1 MERATAMRRVWIGW
15 LRRKWLVPL
24 VLAVSALF
32 LGLTLML
39 GVLTSVDAYLGQEES
54 NVSADAGSGGL
65 LTNMVFNAAV
75 FHAAWV
81 KNYGRGVLVDKEQYT
96 IAAAQKAGVNPAI
109 FAAIMANES
118 GWGTSHAVR
127 YDNNPSGQMRGS
139 HVMHFSSLEKG
150 IDVTVETLHNLVVV
164 RGLSTLPDLQTAYAP
179 IGADNDPTNMNSGWI
194 ANVVSIAK
202 MFMTKEDAKSLFE
215 GKGSNANVSIMGD
228 KMSYFDKV
236 YSAAKA
242 QLGKPY
248 VFGANV
254 SGSNPPGFDCSGLTQ
269 WAMRKAGISLP
280 RTAQQQY
287 DATKRISKSEVKA
300 GDLIFFQGTY
310 AGPRITHV
318 AIVLSGTQ
326 MINAAGRDVNI
337 ATYTSSYW
345 QPHFAGFGRI
355 K

>member
-1 MERATAMRRVWIGW
+1 MEQATAMRRVWIGW

-81 KNYGRGVLVDKEQYT
+81 KNYGRGVL
-96 IAAAQKAGVNPAI
+96 
-109 FAAIMANES
+109 
-118 GWGTSHAVR
+118 
-127 YDNNPSGQMRGS
+127 
-139 HVMHFSSLEKG
+139 
-150 IDVTVETLHNLVVV
+150 
-164 RGLSTLPDLQTAYAP
+164 
-179 IGADNDPTNMNSGWI
+179 
-194 ANVVSIAK
+194 
-202 MFMTKEDAKSLFE
+202 
-215 GKGSNANVSIMGD
+215 
-228 KMSYFDKV
+228 KV

-254 SGSNPPGFDCSGLTQ
+254 SGANPPDFDCSGLTQ
-269 WAMRKAGISLP
+269 WAMRKAGLSLP

-318 AIVLSGTQ
+318 AIVLSSTQ
-326 MINAAGRDVNI
+326 MINAAGKDVNI

-345 QPHFAGFGRI
+345 QSHFAGFGRI